1 MKKIIVLILVLILG
15 FAIFIFFFKKDKN
28 VIETKAVEVKRGE
41 IKSFISASGKVIS
54 ENTVKISSKIGGKI
68 IYLSKKEGD
77 LVKKGELIAR
87 IDDSELKA
95 QLKQQEANLELA
107 KAKYNQIKKGAR
119 EQEIEVIRQTYLSAE
134 YNLEEADKN
143 LKRIEELYRENFATL
158 QQLES
163 AKLQRQIAEAQLT
176 QTKEQLKL
184 VKNRTTEDDIK
195 ISEAQIKQQE
205 ASMELINTQ
214 INNTYIYS
222 PISGK
227 VMQKFIN
234 EGEIIPPSAPILSV
248 ANMKSLVIEVDID
261 ESEVEKIKE
270 RNKVK
275 ITLNAYPDK
284 HFEGE
289 VYYISDESFDV
300 IKEVGITFPVRV
312 RLANYDLLKIG
323 MTANVEILTE
333 MKKNILYISSDC
345 ILEENN
351 ENFVF
356 ALKENK
362 TTKRKVKIG
371 VSNDAFTEIKDG
383 LSEGEIIAL
392 TNLEKLKEGS
402 KIKYANR
409 NK

>member
-1 MKKIIVLILVLILG
+1 MKKIIVLVLVLILG
-15 FAIFIFFFKKDKN
+15 FAIFVFFFKKDKN
-28 VIETKAVEVKRGE
+28 VIETKATEVKRGE

-54 ENTVKISSKIGGKI
+54 ENTVKISSKMGGKI
-68 IYLSKKEGD
+68 IFLSKKEGD
-77 LVKKGELIAR
+77 FVKKGELIAM
-87 IDDSELKA
+87 IDDSELRM
-95 QLKQQEANLELA
+95 QLKQQEANMELA

-158 QQLES
+158 QQLEN
-163 AKLQRQIAEAQLT
+163 AKLQRQIAESQLT
-176 QTKEQLKL
+176 QAKEQLKL
-184 VKNRTTEDDIK
+184 VKTKTTEDDIK

-205 ASMELINTQ
+205 AGMELINTQ
-214 INNTYIYS
+214 INNTLIYS

-248 ANMKSLVIEVDID
+248 ANMKTLVIEVNID

-270 RNKVK
+270 GNKVK
-275 ITLNAYPDK
+275 ITLDAYPDK

-300 IKEVGITFPVRV
+300 IKEVGITFPCRV
-312 RLANYDLLKIG
+312 RLFNNALFRIG

-333 MKKNILYISSDC
+333 VKKNILYISSDG
-345 ILEENN
+345 ILEENAK
-351 ENFVF
+351 NFVYVII
-356 ALKENK
+356 ENK
-362 TTKRKVKIG
+362 AIKRKVKIG
-371 VSNDAFTEIKDG
+371 VSNEDLTEIKDG
-383 LSEGEIIAL
+383 LSGGEIIAL

-402 KIKYANR
+402 KVKYAYR